1 VTYDLAVLGLGGMG
15 SAVAARA
22 ALAGRRVL
30 GLERFGEA
38 HEFGASSGRSRIIRK
53 AYFESPDY
61 VPLLLRA
68 YELWRDLEAR
78 TGTRLMHLGG
88 LLMAGPADGAVVRG
102 ARASAAEYGLELA
115 QLERF
120 QVARRFPALRLR
132 AGEAVLFEREAGVV
146 FPERTI
152 AAHLEVARAAGAELR
167 YGAEVL
173 GYESRAGGIALR
185 LGDGSTVVA
194 GRLAICAGP
203 WAARVARELGLP
215 IRVQRNVQVWFEPLT
230 RAFRADR
237 FPAFFIERA
246 EWPAPL
252 YGFPDFGDGVKAAFH
267 AFGPTTGADAL
278 DREIHARDIE
288 PVRAALHD
296 VMPGA
301 ACCFRFGKACMYAL
315 TPDEHFILDRHP
327 ADGRIVIAA
336 GFSGHGYK
344 FASVIGEIV
353 TELAFEG
360 TTQHAIGF
368 LSLDRPTLVAESR
381 SHARDGA

>member
-1 VTYDLAVLGLGGMG
+1 VSYDLAVLGLGGMG
-15 SAVAARA
+15 SAVAARG

-53 AYFESPDY
+53 AYFESPEY
-61 VPLLLRA
+61 VPLLQRA
-68 YELWRDLEAR
+68 YELWRDLETR
-78 TGTRLMHLGG
+78 TGTRLLQLGG

-102 ARASAAEYGLELA
+102 ARASAAQYGVALDE
-115 QLERF
+115 LERV

-132 AGEAVLFEREAGVV
+132 DDEAVLFEREAGTV

-167 YGAEVL
+167 FGTEVL
-173 GYESRAGGIALR
+173 GYESRADGIALR
-185 LGDGSTVVA
+185 LAGGSTVVA
-194 GRLAICAGP
+194 GRLALCGGP
-203 WAARVARELGLP
+203 WTAQVARELGLP
-215 IRVQRNVQVWFEPLT
+215 IQVQRNVQLWFEPLT
-230 RAFRADR
+230 RAFGADR

-252 YGFPDFGDGVKAAFH
+252 YGFPDFGEGVKAAFH
-267 AFGPTTGADAL
+267 AFGKTTGADAL
-278 DREIHARDIE
+278 DREIHASDIE
-288 PVRAALHD
+288 PVRAALD
-296 VMPGA
+296 EAMPGA
-301 ACCFRFGKACMYAL
+301 AGGFRFGKACMYAL
-315 TPDEHFILDRHP
+315 TPDQHFILDRHP

-360 TTQHAIGF
+360 TTRHAIGF
-368 LSLDRPTLVAESR
+368 LSLDRPALSAESR
-381 SHARDGA
+381 

>member
-1 VTYDLAVLGLGGMG
+1 MTYDLAVLGLGGMG
-15 SAVAARA
+15 SAVAARG

-53 AYFESPDY
+53 AYFESPAY
-61 VPLLLRA
+61 VPLLQRA
-68 YELWRDLEAR
+68 YELWRDLETR
-78 TGTRLMHLGG
+78 TGTRLLHLGG
-88 LLMAGPADGAVVRG
+88 LLMIGPADGAVVRG
-102 ARASAAEYGLELA
+102 ARASAARYGVALDEL
-115 QLERF
+115 QRV

-132 AGEAVLFEREAGVV
+132 ENEAVLFEREAGAV

-167 YGAEVL
+167 FGAEVL
-173 GYESRAGGIALR
+173 GYESRASGVALR
-185 LGDGSTVVA
+185 LGDGSTVMA
-194 GRLAICAGP
+194 GRLALCAGP
-203 WAARVARELGLP
+203 WAAHVARELGLP
-215 IRVQRNVQVWFEPLT
+215 IRVQRNVQLWFEPLT
-230 RAFRADR
+230 RALRADR

-267 AFGPTTGADAL
+267 SFGPTTGADAL
-278 DREIHARDIE
+278 DREIYPSDID
-288 PVRAALHD
+288 PVRDALD
-296 VMPGA
+296 DCLTGA
-301 ACCFRFGKACMYAL
+301 AGSFRFGKACMYAL

-327 ADGRIVIAA
+327 ADNRIVIAA

-360 TTQHAIGF
+360 TTRHPIGF
-368 LSLDRPTLVAESR
+368 LSLARSTLSVRTE
-381 SHARDGA
+381 